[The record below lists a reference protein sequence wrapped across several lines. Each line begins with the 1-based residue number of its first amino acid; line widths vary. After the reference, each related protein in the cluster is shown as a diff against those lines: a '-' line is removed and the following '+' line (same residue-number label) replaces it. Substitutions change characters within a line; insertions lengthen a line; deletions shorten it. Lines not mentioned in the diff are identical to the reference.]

1 MAPEPGALRLR
12 VCPPSLAVP
21 PRCGDPPQER
31 CAPAIPVEGEVAPP
45 GGDARSGALPPRLRV
60 LLESD
65 LAAGAGTGPTSPRVP
80 PAAPARSPGPEPR
93 LFWRFLRRNRRWEH
107 PPRAWIR
114 PRSRPAQPWS
124 GNRVRS
130 LPHDGDPPR
139 GDLPITTELPP
150 SEFMQVAD
158 STWLVL
164 SVVSNGREPPGCQAT
179 GVTKI
184 ARSVI
189 APLAEHH
196 VSVLMLSTYQTDF
209 ILVRERDLPVVIHTL
224 AGEFDIYKE
233 ESGECVP
240 VTCEDVSNGFLKP
253 KPAASPTLHPV
264 QSPQTRFCILTVAP
278 DTLPAIATMLIDV
291 LFYSHSPPWEPG
303 AGSQDLDSITFF
315 AFSLIDGYISIVMD
329 AETQK
334 RFPSDLLLT
343 SSTGEL
349 WRMVRIGGQPL
360 GFDECGIV
368 AQIAE
373 PLAAA
378 DISAYYISTF
388 NFDHALVPEE
398 GIAEVIQLLQQR
410 QDSSR

>member
-1 MAPEPGALRLR
+1 MDLHILEHR
-12 VCPPSLAVP
+12 VRVLSLARRGLWLYTHP
-21 PRCGDPPQER
+21 LLKLLFLPQRCR
-31 CAPAIPVEGEVAPP
+31 CKFFSLTETPEDYTIMLDEEGFA
-45 GGDARSGALPPRLRV
+45 
-60 LLESD
+60 
-65 LAAGAGTGPTSPRVP
+65 
-80 PAAPARSPGPEPR
+80 
-93 LFWRFLRRNRRWEH
+93 
-107 PPRAWIR
+107 
-114 PRSRPAQPWS
+114 
-124 GNRVRS
+124 
-130 LPHDGDPPR
+130 
-139 GDLPITTELPP
+139 ELPP

-164 SVVSNGREPPGCQAT
+164 SVVSNGRAPAGCQAT

-233 ESGECVP
+233 ESGERVP
-240 VTCEDVSNGFLKP
+240 VACDDASNGFLKP

-264 QSPQTRFCILTVAP
+264 QSPQTRFCVLTVAP
-278 DTLPAIATMLIDV
+278 DTLPAIATVLIDV
-291 LFYSHSPPWEPG
+291 LFYSHGPLREPD
-303 AGSQDLDSITFF
+303 AGNQDLDSIAFF
-315 AFSLIDGYISIVMD
+315 AFSLIEGYISIVMD

-343 SSTGEL
+343 SSSGEL

-398 GIAEVIQLLQQR
+398 VIAEVIQLLRQR
-410 QDSSR
+410 QESGR